1 MENVYELQNKIWF
14 IMIFCGSVIL
24 AAVYIY
30 KNCDVGNCV
39 HNRILNI
46 RDISLSS
53 CDEKNSEVDSQA
65 STVVV

>member
-1 MENVYELQNKIWF
+1 METVYETRNRIWL
-14 IMIFCGSVIL
+14 ISILCVSVIL

-30 KNCDVGNCV
+30 KNCDGGNCV